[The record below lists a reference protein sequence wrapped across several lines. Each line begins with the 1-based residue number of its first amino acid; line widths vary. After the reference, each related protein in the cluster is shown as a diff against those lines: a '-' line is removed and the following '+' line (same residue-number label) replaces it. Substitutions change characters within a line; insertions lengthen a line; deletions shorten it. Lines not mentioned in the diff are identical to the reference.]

1 MQRYSCILF
10 LLLALTAFQL
20 PAQNTVTPLPGLPAD
35 SIVEPGVKVFPVALS
50 NGNGVLSFWFK
61 LRAFRLGS
69 DFSITGARYYCAWEN
84 KESSTLEPFNLTIP
98 YEATADTAVMM
109 ELCLEFPREVYFLG
123 NDSLWFDTSDGT
135 ELIYTGE
142 MFGHA
147 IPVPPSFYMRNR
159 SWIVPTAWTAGI
171 VFVALIC
178 LVVLRNIKRMRKENL
193 SVRSEL
199 GTVMEHNDELNAKI
213 ESLFG
218 ERLDTLN
225 HICNEYFEKKDAE
238 RESVKLSVYSEVEK
252 LILSFSCREAIE
264 TIENTVDTYR
274 NGILTRLSNQVP
286 SLSDADILTVT
297 YLYAG
302 FSPKA
307 VCVFT
312 DSKIKNFY
320 NRRLRIREKISAS
333 DAADK
338 EEFLSRLEL

>member
-1 MQRYSCILF
+1 MLRSLGIV
-10 LLLALTAFQL
+10 LLLLIAAFRLTA
-20 PAQNTVTPLPGLPAD
+20 NNGVEMLPGLPAD

-61 LRAFRLGS
+61 LRVFRLGS

-98 YEATADTAVMM
+98 YEATTDTAVMM
-109 ELCLEFPREVYFLG
+109 ELCLEFPREVVFLG
-123 NDSLWFDTSDGT
+123 NDSLWFDTSNGT

-178 LVVLRNIKRMRKENL
+178 LVGLRYIKRMRRENL

-199 GTVMEHNDELNAKI
+199 GTVMEHNDELNEKI

-218 ERLDTLN
+218 ERLDALN

-238 RESVKLSVYSEVEK
+238 MESVKMSVYSEVEK
-252 LILSFSCREAIE
+252 LILSFRSREAVGS
-264 TIENTVDTYR
+264 IENTVNTYR
-274 NGILTRLSNQVP
+274 NDILKRLRNQVP
-286 SLSDADILTVT
+286 SLSDADMLTVT

-312 DSKIKNFY
+312 GSKIKNFY
-320 NRRLRIREKISAS
+320 NRRLRILDKISAS
-333 DAADK
+333 DAPDK
-338 EEFLSRLEL
+338 DEFMSRLEL